1 MSTLTL
7 QIPDAFQMNENET
20 LRFLAAKLY
29 ESGKLSLGQA
39 AELANL
45 SKSAFSE
52 ILSDYD
58 VSLINYSLE
67 DVIRDAA
74 NI

>member
-7 QIPDAFQMNENET
+7 YIPETLELEEKDT

-39 AELANL
+39 AELAGL
-45 SKSAFSE
+45 SKTAFSE
-52 ILSDYD
+52 ILSDYH
-58 VSLINYSLE
+58 VSFINYGAE
-67 DVIRDAA
+67 EAIKDAA
-74 NI
+74 RF